1 VWHLPLVLVL
11 AMAHK
16 KGLWDGV
23 VRGIKGVLGYPD
35 GEEDEWEWVDED
47 EEV

>member
-1 VWHLPLVLVL
+1 VWHLPIVLVL

-23 VRGIKGVLGYPD
+23 VRGVRRVMGYPD
-35 GEEDEWEWVDED
+35 AEDEEWEWVDED
-47 EEV
+47 E

>member
-1 VWHLPLVLVL
+1 L

-23 VRGIKGVLGYPD
+23 VRSLRGLLGYPD
-35 GEEDEWEWVDED
+35 EGEDEWEWVDED
-47 EEV
+47 E